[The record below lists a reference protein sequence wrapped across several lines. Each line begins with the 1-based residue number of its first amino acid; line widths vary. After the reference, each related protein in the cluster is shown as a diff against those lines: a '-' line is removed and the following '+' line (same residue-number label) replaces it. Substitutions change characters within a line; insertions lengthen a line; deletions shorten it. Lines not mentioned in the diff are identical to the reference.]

1 MLALRD
7 LILLYQGD
15 SLQIPS
21 SVTYQRVKLG
31 GYPDYGF
38 IQLFGPLSHT
48 AESGVWGHLKPFS
61 EGIYIECIS
70 GILMQTCAQLTNLL
84 FSIQGS
90 KLGLSPFV

>member
-7 LILLYQGD
+7 LILSYQGN
-15 SLQIPS
+15 SLQILS
-21 SVTYQRVKLG
+21 GVTHQSIKLG

-48 AESGVWGHLKPFS
+48 AESGVWGHLQPVS
-61 EGIYIECIS
+61 GGIYIECIS
-70 GILMQTCAQLTNLL
+70 GFLMQTCAQLTNLL